1 MAIALRLRNRLG
13 HVTVQGK
20 QKDEIMYI
28 IVAGGGDVGLSLTRL
43 LQEEGHEAVLVEKD
57 PARYAKLSEELGE
70 AAILGDAAE
79 LGTLMDMGANRADV
93 LVAVTGTDQDNLV
106 ICQLAKLIYLIPRTI
121 AKVNDPKNEELFSS
135 LGVDATVSST
145 GIIASLIE
153 EKIDAG
159 MAIPLLAFKE
169 CGVEIFKT
177 QLSTESA
184 IIHKK
189 ISKLDLPKDLI
200 IIAAMRGSQ
209 VIIPKGDTEFLPGD
223 TVIMLIREERKE
235 EFKKLFLEAV

>member
-1 MAIALRLRNRLG
+1 
-13 HVTVQGK
+13 
-20 QKDEIMYI
+20 MYVI
-28 IVAGGGDVGLSLTRL
+28 IAGGGDVGLSLARL
-43 LQEEGHEAVLVEKD
+43 LQQEGHEAVLVEKD
-57 PARYAKLSEELGE
+57 PTRYAKLSEDLGE
-70 AAILGDAAE
+70 TVILGDAGE

-121 AKVNDPKNEELFSS
+121 AKVNDPTNEELFSS

-177 QLSTESA
+177 QLSAESA

-189 ISKLDLPKDLI
+189 ISKLDLPQDLI
-200 IIAAMRGSQ
+200 IIAALRGSQ
-209 VIIPKGDTEFLPGD
+209 VIIPKGDTVFLPGD
-223 TVIMLIREERKE
+223 TIIMLIREERKE

>member
-1 MAIALRLRNRLG
+1 
-13 HVTVQGK
+13 
-20 QKDEIMYI
+20 MYI
-28 IVAGGGDVGLSLTRL
+28 IIAGGGDVGLSLTRL

-135 LGVDATVSST
+135 LGVDSTVSST

-189 ISKLDLPKDLI
+189 ISQLDLPKDLI
-200 IIAAMRGSQ
+200 IIAALRGNQ
-209 VIIPKGDTEFLPGD
+209 VIIPKGDTVFLPGD
-223 TVIMLIREERKE
+223 TIIMLIREESKE
-235 EFKKLFLEAV
+235 QFKRLFLEAV

>member
-1 MAIALRLRNRLG
+1 
-13 HVTVQGK
+13 
-20 QKDEIMYI
+20 MYI
-28 IVAGGGDVGLSLTRL
+28 IIAGGGDVGLSLTRL
-43 LQEEGHEAVLVEKD
+43 LQQEGHEVVLVEKD
-57 PARYAKLSEELGE
+57 AGRYAKLSEDLGE
-70 AAILGDAAE
+70 AVILGDAAE

-93 LVAVTGTDQDNLV
+93 LVAVTDTDQDNLV

-177 QLSTESA
+177 QLSAESA

-189 ISKLDLPKDLI
+189 ISKLDLPQDLI
-200 IIAAMRGSQ
+200 IIAALRGSQ
-209 VIIPKGDTEFLPGD
+209 VIIPKGDTVFLPGD
-223 TVIMLIREERKE
+223 TIIMLIREERKE

>member
-1 MAIALRLRNRLG
+1 
-13 HVTVQGK
+13 
-20 QKDEIMYI
+20 MYI
-28 IVAGGGDVGLSLTRL
+28 VIVGGGDVGLSLTRL
-43 LQEEGHEAVLVEKD
+43 LQEEEHEVVLVEKD
-57 PARYAKLSEELGE
+57 PPRYAKLSDELGE
-70 AAILGDAAE
+70 AVILGDGAE
-79 LGTLMDMGANRADV
+79 LGTLLDMGANRADV
-93 LVAVTGTDQDNLV
+93 LVAVTGTDADNLV

-159 MAIPLLAFKE
+159 MTIPLLTFKE

-184 IIHKK
+184 IINKK
-189 ISKLDLPKDLI
+189 ISQLDLPKDLI
-200 IIAAMRGSQ
+200 IIAAMRGRQ
-209 VIIPKGDTEFLPGD
+209 VIIPRGDTVFLPGD
-223 TVIMLIREERKE
+223 TVIMLIRQESKE
-235 EFKKLFLEAV
+235 AFKRLFLEAV

>member
-1 MAIALRLRNRLG
+1 
-13 HVTVQGK
+13 
-20 QKDEIMYI
+20 MYI
-28 IVAGGGDVGLSLTRL
+28 IIVGGGDVGLSLTRL

-57 PARYAKLSEELGE
+57 PLRYSKLSDELGE
-70 AAILGDAAE
+70 SVILGDGAE
-79 LGTLMDMGANRADV
+79 LGTLLDMGANRADV
-93 LVAVTGTDQDNLV
+93 LVAVTGTDADNLV

-145 GIIASLIE
+145 GLIASLIE

-177 QLSTESA
+177 QLSTESS
-184 IIHKK
+184 IIKKK
-189 ISKLDLPKDLI
+189 ISQLDLPKDLI
-200 IIAAMRGSQ
+200 IIAALRGSQ
-209 VIIPKGDTEFLPGD
+209 VIIPKGDTVFLPGD
-223 TVIMLIREERKE
+223 TIIMLIREESKE
-235 EFKKLFLEAV
+235 EFKRLFLEAV

>member
-1 MAIALRLRNRLG
+1 
-13 HVTVQGK
+13 
-20 QKDEIMYI
+20 
-28 IVAGGGDVGLSLTRL
+28 
-43 LQEEGHEAVLVEKD
+43 
-57 PARYAKLSEELGE
+57 
-70 AAILGDAAE
+70 
-79 LGTLMDMGANRADV
+79 V

-135 LGVDATVSST
+135 LGVDSTVSST

-189 ISKLDLPKDLI
+189 ISQLDLPKDLI
-200 IIAAMRGSQ
+200 IIAALRGNQ
-209 VIIPKGDTEFLPGD
+209 VIIPKGDTVFLPGD
-223 TVIMLIREERKE
+223 TIIMLIREESKE
-235 EFKKLFLEAV
+235 QFKRLFLEAV